1 MISMSK
7 EEFEDRVQQTF
18 DALPP
23 QFREKVE
30 NVQIVVE
37 EYPSA
42 SLARRMKTGRRSL
55 LGLYTG
61 VPLPHRNTW
70 YGASP
75 TVPDTI
81 HLFQKNIEAQ
91 CETEEELHSRITE
104 VLLHELGHYFGMNE
118 EEVRRALHEW
128 D

>member
-1 MISMSK
+1 MSR
-7 EEFEDRVQQTF
+7 EEFEDCAQEAF
-18 DALPP
+18 DALPR
-23 QFREKVE
+23 QFQQKIE

-37 EYPSA
+37 DYPSS
-42 SLARRMKTGRRSL
+42 SLARQMKTGRRSL

-61 VPLPHRNTW
+61 VPLPYRNTW

-91 CETEEELHSRITE
+91 CETMEELRGRITE

-118 EEVRRALHEW
+118 EEVRRALNEL

>member
-1 MISMSK
+1 MQMSRR
-7 EEFEDRVQQTF
+7 EFEDCAQEAF
-18 DALPP
+18 DALPRVF
-23 QFREKVE
+23 QEKIE

-37 EYPSA
+37 DFPSP
-42 SLARRMKTGRRSL
+42 SLASQLRSDRHSL

-61 VPLPHRNTW
+61 IPLPHRNTW

-81 HLFQKNIEAQ
+81 YLFQKNIEAQ
-91 CETEEELHSRITE
+91 CSSKEELRERITE

-118 EEVRRALHEW
+118 EEVRRALNEL

>member
-1 MISMSK
+1 MQMSRK
-7 EEFEDRVQQTF
+7 EFEDCAQEAF
-18 DALPP
+18 DALPSMF
-23 QFREKVE
+23 QEKIE

-37 EYPSA
+37 DYPSA
-42 SLARRMKTGRRSL
+42 ALAGQVGTDKYSL

-70 YGASP
+70 YGTSP

-91 CETEEELHSRITE
+91 CSSRGELRSRITE

-118 EEVRRALHEW
+118 EEVRRALDEI